1 MVAQPNRLPVS
12 ATSAAPSPPSPSR
25 RYYPIYAAE
34 SIHLAVRNVDGV
46 PYIVLLQELEQTQ
59 GAHFS
64 GQAKDIN
71 GVRKRKL
78 SPALK

>member
-1 MVAQPNRLPVS
+1 MLQKSIRLD
-12 ATSAAPSPPSPSR
+12 
-25 RYYPIYAAE
+25 
-34 SIHLAVRNVDGV
+34 VRNVDGV

-64 GQAKDIN
+64 GQTKDIN
-71 GVRKRKL
+71 AVKKRKL